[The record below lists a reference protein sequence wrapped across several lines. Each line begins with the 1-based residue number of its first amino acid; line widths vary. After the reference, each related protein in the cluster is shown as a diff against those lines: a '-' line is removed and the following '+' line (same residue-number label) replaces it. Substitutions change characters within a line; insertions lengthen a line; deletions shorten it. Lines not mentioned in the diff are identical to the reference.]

1 MLNLKKKK
9 PRAETKHM
17 QTINE
22 WMELMMNEN
31 KAKKEGIIE
40 RKKKISVSM
49 EEEYSDEKEVQEEDP
64 NWKELDYFS
73 YIAI

>member
-1 MLNLKKKK
+1 
-9 PRAETKHM
+9 M
-17 QTINE
+17 QTVNE

>member
-1 MLNLKKKK
+1 
-9 PRAETKHM
+9 
-17 QTINE
+17 
-22 WMELMMNEN
+22 MMNEN